1 MATVVALAGCCIVL
15 FGALPVLL
23 SRAEWPSR
31 APRAAVILWQAIG
44 LSASLAAIGT
54 GLAIAAAPLH
64 TSLLVGV
71 ERMMRG
77 GLGRL
82 NVYEAIGLA
91 LATYI
96 AGGLSGS
103 FAVTLARTL
112 RARSRHRR
120 VLDLVGDRNDLLPGT
135 IVLDHPAAAAY
146 CLPGLRPRIVLSSG
160 TLGALDVHEI
170 RAVIA
175 HERGHV
181 HARHDL
187 VMLPLASLL
196 GPFHW
201 LPYARLAPG
210 AVSALLEMAAD
221 DYACRSHSR
230 RDVAAALIHL
240 ASAGAGRIP
249 TCAFGATGSAVSTR
263 VRRLTF
269 DDNSCTVGIGA
280 LTAACIV
287 FVLPLLCILGT
298 AGG

>member
-1 MATVVALAGCCIVL
+1 L
-15 FGALPVLL
+15 FVALPVLL
-23 SRAEWPSR
+23 TRASWPTR

-44 LSASLAAIGT
+44 LSGSLAAIAT
-54 GLAIAAAPLH
+54 GLAIAVAPLH
-64 TSLLVGV
+64 GSLAVGV
-71 ERMMRG
+71 ARMLGG

-96 AGGLSGS
+96 AGGLTGS
-103 FAVTLARTL
+103 FVVTLVRTL
-112 RARSRHRR
+112 RTRGRHRR
-120 VLDLVGDRNDLLPGT
+120 VLDLVGNRNDLLPGT
-135 IVLDHPAAAAY
+135 IVLDHPAAVAY

-160 TLGALDVHEI
+160 TLGTLDVHEVT
-170 RAVIA
+170 AVVA

-230 RDVAAALIHL
+230 RDVAAALVHL
-240 ASAGAGRIP
+240 AAAGAGRIP
-249 TCAFGATGSAVSTR
+249 SCAFSATGSVVSTR
-263 VRRLTF
+263 VRRLAYE
-269 DDNSCTVGIGA
+269 DNSRTVSLAA
-280 LTAACIV
+280 LTAACAV
-287 FVLPLLCILGT
+287 FVLPLLCILST
-298 AGG
+298 AAS

>member
-1 MATVVALAGCCIVL
+1 MATAAALVGSCIVL

-23 SRAEWPSR
+23 ARADWPSR

-44 LSASLAAIGT
+44 VSGSLGAIGA
-54 GLAIAAAPLH
+54 GIAIATAPLH
-64 TSLLVGV
+64 TSLPVGTA
-71 ERMMRG
+71 RMIEG

-103 FAVTLARTL
+103 FVVTFARTL
-112 RARSRHRR
+112 RARGRHRR
-120 VLDLVGDRNDLLPGT
+120 VLDLVGNRSDLLPGT
-135 IVLDHPAAAAY
+135 IVLDHSAAVAY

-160 TLGALDVHEI
+160 TLRTLEGNEI
-170 RAVIA
+170 MAVVE

-187 VMLPLASLL
+187 VMLPLMSLL

-201 LPYARLAPG
+201 LPYARLAP
-210 AVSALLEMAAD
+210 ASVATLLEMAAD

-230 RDVAAALIHL
+230 RDVAAALVHL
-240 ASAGAGRIP
+240 AAAGAGRIP
-249 TCAFGATGSAVSTR
+249 SCAFSATGSVVTRR
-263 VRRLTF
+263 VRRLAF
-269 DDNSCTVGIGA
+269 EDNSRTVGLAA
-280 LTAACIV
+280 LTAACAV
-287 FVLPLLCILGT
+287 FVLPLVCILGT
-298 AGG
+298 AAT